1 MFWSEIFGIGLLAS
15 LFTIVL
21 ALLALVDIL
30 KNEFTGYNKL
40 IWVIVVIL
48 LPLLGSILYFVIGTN
63 QKITKQESKQEVVST
78 FLCKFFIERQISMHL
93 TYFCMSPA
101 HLHF

>member
-40 IWVIVVIL
+40 I
-48 LPLLGSILYFVIGTN
+48 
-63 QKITKQESKQEVVST
+63 
-78 FLCKFFIERQISMHL
+78 
-93 TYFCMSPA
+93 
-101 HLHF
+101 

>member
-48 LPLLGSILYFVIGTN
+48 LPLIGSILYFVIGTN
-63 QKITKQESKQEVVST
+63 QKITKQESKQEAVT
-78 FLCKFFIERQISMHL
+78 EKEKEK
-93 TYFCMSPA
+93 
-101 HLHF
+101 